1 MADTSARPR
10 QGRLAFPRQ
19 SIAGAALLIIA
30 WPIAWSGR
38 EPWTWYTFVPLWLGY
53 IFSLDGINLMRT
65 GTSLLTRSRREF
77 AFLFLT
83 SAPLWWIFE
92 LFNLRI
98 DNWYYTI
105 PFAYTRLEY
114 VVLGSIAFST
124 VVPAIFETADLYRSL
139 IPRRPIRW
147 VAAFAGGRGWIG
159 SVVLG
164 LVMVGLLFLFPGE
177 AYPLVWISVFFLIDG
192 INRRLGLPSITA
204 QTAGHRWDT
213 VAILILAGLTCGF
226 FWEMW
231 NYWSV
236 PKWTY
241 SVPYVGIL
249 PVFEMPILGY
259 LGYIP
264 FSLEV
269 FALYHLLRRALG
281 PTRPG
286 YVSFDD
292 LVTAD
297 RTSDEGNGRGT
308 MGGPIRSRRMS

>member
-1 MADTSARPR
+1 MADTSARTR

-19 SIAGAALLIIA
+19 SIIGAALLIVA

-98 DNWYYTI
+98 DNWFYTI
-105 PFAYTRLEY
+105 PFAYTRFEY

-124 VVPAIFETADLYRSL
+124 VVPAIFETAEFYRSL
-139 IPRRPIRW
+139 VGRRPVRW
-147 VAAFAGGRGWIG
+147 VAAFAGDGGWLTAVVVGLAMIAL
-159 SVVLG
+159 VVL
-164 LVMVGLLFLFPGE
+164 FPRQ
-177 AYPLVWISVFFLIDG
+177 AFPLVWVSVFFFIDG
-192 INRRLGLPSITA
+192 INRRLRLPSITE
-204 QTAGHRWDT
+204 QTAARRWDT
-213 VAILILAGLTCGF
+213 VVILILAGLTCGF

-241 SVPYVGIL
+241 SVPHADFL
-249 PVFEMPILGY
+249 PIFEMPILGY

-269 FALYHLLRRALG
+269 FALYYLLRRCLG
-281 PTRPG
+281 PTPAD
-286 YVSFDD
+286 YVAFDD
-292 LVTAD
+292 LVE
-297 RTSDEGNGRGT
+297 SGRRPA
-308 MGGPIRSRRMS
+308 PIGAASRRQS

>member
-1 MADTSARPR
+1 MAETSVRSR
-10 QGRLAFPRQ
+10 QGRLAIPRQ
-19 SIAGAALLIIA
+19 SIIGGALLILA

-98 DNWYYTI
+98 DNWFYTI
-105 PFAYTRLEY
+105 PFSYTRFEY

-124 VVPAIFETADLYRSL
+124 VVPAIFETADFYRSL
-139 IPRRPIRW
+139 IGRRAIRW
-147 VAAFAGGRGWIG
+147 VPAFAGDRGWIA
-159 SVVLG
+159 SATLG
-164 LVMVGLLFLFPGE
+164 LAMVGLVLLFPGQ
-177 AYPLVWISVFFLIDG
+177 AFPLVWVSVFFLIDG
-192 INRRLGLPSITA
+192 INRRLGVASVTA
-204 QTAGHRWDT
+204 QTAARRWDT
-213 VAILILAGLTCGF
+213 VVILILAGLTCGF

-241 SVPYVGIL
+241 SVPHAGFL
-249 PVFEMPILGY
+249 PIFEMPILGY

-269 FALYHLLRRALG
+269 FALHHLLRRALG
-281 PTRPG
+281 QSRPD
-286 YVSFDD
+286 YVAFDD
-292 LVTAD
+292 LGPADQTAE
-297 RTSDEGNGRGT
+297 RAGSPARGT
-308 MGGPIRSRRMS
+308 ACPTR